1 MNAQLKTILDDLA
14 AAATKVKTIVNAAA
28 GSPITAEAEK
38 AIPGL
43 SSVVASVV
51 SDAAILGALGAAI
64 PALETVIGLYEA
76 AGGKPMDANDM
87 ARIDKEKTGEFPG

>member
-1 MNAQLKTILDDLA
+1 MNEQLKTILDDLA
-14 AAATKVKTIVNAAA
+14 AAAAKVKTIVNAAA

-51 SDAAILGALGAAI
+51 SDAAILGALGAAV
-64 PALETVIGLYEA
+64 PALETVIGLYE
-76 AGGKPMDANDM
+76 GGFIKPMDANDM
-87 ARIDKEKTGEFPG
+87 AKIDREKTGDFSW